1 MNNCMDCGSSLE
13 TVSNDS
19 WVIKFKCHGCGVRY
33 KVILPDHMSGNHS
46 PEIIK
51 LSGPNKETS
60 IKKSIE
66 REREKENVSRTK

>member
-1 MNNCMDCGSSLE
+1 
-13 TVSNDS
+13 
-19 WVIKFKCHGCGVRY
+19 
-33 KVILPDHMSGNHS
+33 MSGNHS